1 MKSANAVRRWAG
13 LALSVCLAVPAA
25 GALAQASAIGTGA
38 FPKASAIESQLKRGV
53 STRADVQRILG
64 VPNGSGGALLPGV
77 GARSEQVEAYQ
88 LWYYEDV
95 EITEMKGQGDVL
107 NMKMR
112 QQILAVFFK
121 DEVFHGYFW
130 TSNAGAAQAVSQ

>member
-1 MKSANAVRRWAG
+1 MKGPKAVKWCAG
-13 LALSVCLAVPAA
+13 LALALVLAVPAA
-25 GALAQASAIGTGA
+25 SAIAQATAIGTGA
-38 FPKASAIESQLKRGV
+38 FPKATAIEAQLKRGV
-53 STRADVQRILG
+53 STRADVQRVLG
-64 VPNGSGGALLPGV
+64 VPNGSGGALLPGF
-77 GARSEQVEAYQ
+77 GARSEQLDAYQ
-88 LWYYEDV
+88 LWYYEDI
-95 EITEMKGQGDVL
+95 EITEMKSQGEVL

>member
-1 MKSANAVRRWAG
+1 MKSPKAVKWCAG
-13 LALSVCLAVPAA
+13 LALAVAFVVPAA
-25 GALAQASAIGTGA
+25 SAIAQATAIGTGA
-38 FPKASAIESQLKRGV
+38 FPKATAIEAQLKRGV
-53 STRADVQRILG
+53 STRADVQRVLG
-64 VPNGSGGALLPGV
+64 VPNGSGGALLPGF
-77 GARSEQVEAYQ
+77 GARSEQLDAYQ
-88 LWYYEDV
+88 LWYYEDI
-95 EITEMKGQGDVL
+95 EITEMKSQGEVL